1 MKIYACTGIG
11 DVQSKQE
18 WNYWTDNTET
28 VNNTQAVNTLLALIN
43 RNYIEVTRLLN
54 ITPAEKIANLNDIDV
69 YVVCLDAARRFAE
82 KPELLKRA
90 GYVIAGMMEKGEFN
104 CDSLDNTERDAHLDQ
119 LLAKAETGYADE
131 ATPEVKSDFVTWYQQ
146 TVIDRNRIVIPA
158 KEREEIQAVLKKSAA
173 KIQGIGEL
181 DWRNN
186 AELSKYL
193 MKGSEYFL
201 YTYFTD
207 AQLNRLPAKQR
218 RPFIVKREKQRK
230 TYNYCKSLFVDVYGS
245 ENEMREIIRAG
256 IINYFTV
263 TPENV
268 CEDIVSGKRK
278 VEDIGALGAAAI
290 VTIVTAV
297 LSAVLGIVKAICD
310 AVARTNEAK
319 YGALDKSIV
328 DSSIPDPSDFEGLDD
343 GGGLNI
349 HPRTGESK
357 TWLWIAALAAGA
369 LLLFKKK

>member
-28 VNNTQAVNTLLALIN
+28 INNTQAVNTLLALIN
-43 RNYIEVTRLLN
+43 CNYIEVTRMMG
-54 ITPAEKIANLNDIDV
+54 ITPAEKIDNLNDIDV

-90 GYVIAGMMEKGEFN
+90 GYVIAGMIEKGEFN

-131 ATPEVKSDFVTWYQQ
+131 ATPEVESDFVTWYQQ
-146 TVIDRNRIVIPA
+146 NVIDRNRIVIPA
-158 KEREEIQAVLKKSAA
+158 KEREEIRSVLKKSVA
-173 KIQGIGEL
+173 KKQSIGDL

-186 AELSKYL
+186 AELSEYL
-193 MKGSEYFL
+193 LKGSEYFL

-207 AQLNRLPAKQR
+207 AQLNRLTAKQR
-218 RPFIVKREKQRK
+218 RPFAIKRKKQRK
-230 TYNYCKSLFVDVYGS
+230 TYDYCKSLFVGVYGS
-245 ENEMREIIRAG
+245 ENEMRRIIRSG

-268 CEDIVSGKRK
+268 CEDIISGKRK
-278 VEDIGALGAAAI
+278 VDGVGQLVTEAI
-290 VTIVTAV
+290 ASIIVAV
-297 LSAVLGIVKAICD
+297 ISAVVSIIVAICE
-310 AVARTNEAK
+310 AVAKKNESK
-319 YGALDKSIV
+319 YGAIDKAAV
-328 DSSIPDPSDFEGLDD
+328 ESSIPDASDFDGLDM
-343 GGGLNI
+343 GGGLN
-349 HPRTGESK
+349 HNTGTGSK
-357 TWLWIAALAAGA
+357 TWLWIAAVAAGA
-369 LLLFKKK
+369 LLLFNKK

>member
-90 GYVIAGMMEKGEFN
+90 GYVIAGMMEKGEFD

-193 MKGSEYFL
+193 LKGSEYFL

-207 AQLNRLPAKQR
+207 AQLNRLTAKQR

-278 VEDIGALGAAAI
+278 VDGVGQLITEAIASIIVAAI
-290 VTIVTAV
+290 TAV
-297 LSAVLGIVKAICD
+297 ATIIVAICE
-310 AVARTNEAK
+310 AVAKKNESK
-319 YGALDKSIV
+319 YGAIDKAAV
-328 DSSIPDPSDFEGLDD
+328 ESSIPDASDFDGLGFGDE
-343 GGGLNI
+343 
-349 HPRTGESK
+349 TGTHTPKSK
-357 TWLWIAALAAGA
+357 TWLWIAAVAAGA
-369 LLLFKKK
+369 LLLFNKK